1 MSTRANLPE
10 DSCHEMRPKGETEK
24 EFEETGEELLK
35 LELTRDQLLHDI
47 NVNEQLKK
55 RLIQVIQTCEETEIM
70 VQAFEELQELEKK
83 TELRREILLHLRD
96 ASKSLLQLR
105 DAVNAELRQ
114 AQPAAEGAERA
125 STS

>member
-1 MSTRANLPE
+1 
-10 DSCHEMRPKGETEK
+10 MRPKGETEK
-24 EFEETGEELLK
+24 EFEETGGELLK

-47 NVNEQLKK
+47 KVNEQLKK

-70 VQAFEELQELEKK
+70 VQAFEELQEHEKNTK
-83 TELRREILLHLRD
+83 LRREILLHLRD

-114 AQPAAEGAERA
+114 AQPAAEGAEGA

>member
-1 MSTRANLPE
+1 
-10 DSCHEMRPKGETEK
+10 MRPKGETEK

-47 NVNEQLKK
+47 KVNEQLKK